1 MELMKYTWLKW
12 LVPVMVSCSALAQ
25 VETRKFDFNDFAVGP
40 IDGQMEWN
48 VYEKVPDSSALSIM
62 DVLGTSEA
70 DGDKALVVRAAET
83 PIRCVT
89 GEPVRWLPGRTLT
102 MDFDFKVAVEVS
114 DISIPKPV
122 MTVMFGNSLLSEK
135 ARWEVRLEASPS
147 GDWVLIGAMPDGSSK
162 RIYGENFL
170 IRSESDVSISQWYQ
184 FSLVSRK
191 LTEPDSFE
199 TSVEISGAETGELVA
214 EIKFTDE
221 NKDRVAQSMW
231 NTSRAHVGFYAPKE
245 QLGLVCIDNL
255 VITSSKD

>member
-1 MELMKYTWLKW
+1 MNNTWLIG
-12 LVPVMVSCSALAQ
+12 LVPAIMSASVLAQ
-25 VETRKFDFNDFAVGP
+25 VETQKFNFNDFAVGP
-40 IDGQMEWN
+40 IDGQLEWN
-48 VYEKVPDSSALSIM
+48 VYDKVPDSSALSIM

-70 DGDKALVVRAAET
+70 DGDKALVIQAADT

-102 MDFDFKVAVEVS
+102 MDFDFKVAVDVY
-114 DISIPKPV
+114 DLTMPTPV
-122 MTVMFGNSLLSEK
+122 MTVMFGNALLSEK
-135 ARWEVRLEASPS
+135 ARWEVRLEAAPS

-170 IRSESDVSISQWYQ
+170 IRSEKDISISQWYT

-191 LTEPDSFE
+191 LTDPDSFE

-214 EIKFTDE
+214 EIKFSDD
-221 NKDRVAQSMW
+221 NKDRVTQAMW

-245 QLGLVCIDNL
+245 QLGLVCVDNL
-255 VITSSKD
+255 VVTSSKE